1 MSNYK
6 NKEPYQFRGNGGGG
20 NQRYPGSGNNAGGWG
35 TGQNMFG
42 NAQRSNRN
50 VGGSIRS
57 TGDLE
62 MFIRS
67 EGRVPSW
74 DFAVLHDTFHE
85 LEWLKHQ
92 QLIDFVSGVVTLAES
107 QDHLALQERFRR
119 DKSVVLSRHEVSVLL
134 ANAFLCRLKYTD
146 HKSSLNFN
154 SLYSSRG
161 AREVK
166 KEKLKCLVLYLYFV
180 LTNAH
185 YARETVTYRK
195 VKMHADDE
203 NAFRQ
208 LHFADSPI
216 LLSEVD
222 IIPNQ
227 SLSEAKGVAQVDFAN
242 KGIGGGVLSSGSL
255 QEEIK
260 FITCP
265 ELLVSKLFPDEMQDD
280 EAIIVENARCYIQYT
295 GYANSFRCV
304 GLHPQ
309 PLDFEGP
316 LLAIDA
322 TDFSRGYGPNEQ
334 YQQSHVLREL
344 KKAYV
349 GFSNVA
355 TDAIAT
361 GNWGGGAFKG
371 DAELK
376 FKIQWLA
383 ASLAGKK
390 LFYYP
395 YTSDVLKNQIHQVV
409 LQFRGHTMRDLCSSL
424 NLKSDVPIARPHRG
438 NKRQPDAPIDIHIQA
453 KRNKPC
459 QQITEQ
465 WNWQEPQRF
474 PRQVAHCSRSTA
486 WLPSLSSLGH
496 FRIFQFLMK
505 YMPTPSP
512 MGPVAETQLDSDT
525 DDMEAGPSRPR
536 KTAAGSAV
544 VLARAPATI
553 RYGTAFVRR
562 AWSTFWRRRLR
573 D

>member
-1 MSNYK
+1 MLNYN
-6 NKEPYQFRGNGGGG
+6 NKQPFQFRGNGGGG
-20 NQRYPGSGNNAGGWG
+20 NQRHPGSGNNGRGWG
-35 TGQNMFG
+35 TGQNTFG
-42 NAQRSNRN
+42 NAQRSFQIN
-50 VGGSIRS
+50 VGSIRS

-62 MFIRS
+62 TFIRS

-74 DFAVLHDTFHE
+74 DFAVLHDTFRE
-85 LEWLKHQ
+85 LDWLKHQ
-92 QLIDFVSGVVTLAES
+92 QFTDFVSGVVTLAES
-107 QDHLALQERFRR
+107 QDHLVLQERFRR
-119 DKSVVLSRHEVSVLL
+119 DRCVELSRHEVSVLL

-180 LTNAH
+180 LTNSH

-195 VKMHADDE
+195 VKMHAQDE
-203 NAFRQ
+203 NSFRQ
-208 LHFADSPI
+208 LNFADSQSV
-216 LLSEVD
+216 LSEVD

-265 ELLVSKLFPDEMQDD
+265 ELLVSKLFPDEMRDD
-280 EAIIVENARCYIQYT
+280 EAIIVENARFYIQYT

-304 GLHPQ
+304 GLQPQ

-322 TDFSRGYGPNEQ
+322 TDFSKGYGPNEQ
-334 YQQSHVLREL
+334 YQKHHVMREL

-390 LFYYP
+390 LVYYP
-395 YTSDVLKNQIHQVV
+395 YTSDSLKNQIHQVV
-409 LQFRGHTMRDLCSSL
+409 LQFRGHTTRDLCSSL
-424 NLKSDVPIARPHRG
+424 NLKRDVPITEPPRG
-438 NKRQPDAPIDIHIQA
+438 FKRQPEAPIENYIQA
-453 KRNKPC
+453 KPPVYG
-459 QQITEQ
+459 T
-465 WNWQEPQRF
+465 
-474 PRQVAHCSRSTA
+474 TA
-486 WLPSLSSLGH
+486 LAGG
-496 FRIFQFLMK
+496 
-505 YMPTPSP
+505 TAVPSP
-512 MGPVAETQLDSDT
+512 SGSWQPQQHSVVPRSQQPRSVPHFPVSDEIRAYPT
-525 DDMEAGPSRPR
+525 TR
-536 KTAAGSAV
+536 GSGGRNADG
-544 VLARAPATI
+544 LRHRHGGRSEQANNFGCCPD
-553 RYGTAFVRR
+553 
-562 AWSTFWRRRLR
+562 TFSCCIS
-573 D
+573 